1 MGVLGRGEKI
11 QMVTVFPEYLTGCYS
26 VFTLPLL
33 PVVQSFS
40 LGFKSCAKTRSRKIP
55 NQTRFGCASL
65 LIWNARGQYLYSI
78 LTSQRWQ
85 TMHYS
90 SLCFWLNAMT
100 HGSCKQTIHSKVRGQ
115 LELELYITNI
125 SYNSRVSELLT
136 KNV

>member
-1 MGVLGRGEKI
+1 
-11 QMVTVFPEYLTGCYS
+11 
-26 VFTLPLL
+26 
-33 PVVQSFS
+33 
-40 LGFKSCAKTRSRKIP
+40 
-55 NQTRFGCASL
+55 
-65 LIWNARGQYLYSI
+65 
-78 LTSQRWQ
+78 
-85 TMHYS
+85 MHYS